1 MVSYADLS
9 TDYSKFPELSIERSC
24 VKHDKGYSDM
34 VATQAESLN
43 KDIQKF
49 IERGNDADMEYE
61 NEAGGRMVRAFKEQY
76 GIDGIARIQ
85 NKKGESKLI
94 KNQVDTDLKILIEKL
109 PAEQK
114 EVIMLRFYSEMSFKE
129 IADMTGVSVNTTLG
143 RMRYAM
149 ANMRKLIEKNK
160 IYLPA

>member
-1 MVSYADLS
+1 MPLKRD
-9 TDYSKFPELSIERSC
+9 TEEYSVFSSI
-24 VKHDKGYSDM
+24 KD
-34 VATQAESLN
+34 TSL
-43 KDIQKF
+43 D
-49 IERGNDADMEYE
+49 
-61 NEAGGRMVRAFKEQY
+61 V
-76 GIDGIARIQ
+76 
-85 NKKGESKLI
+85 ESKLI
-94 KNQVDTDLKILIEKL
+94 KNQVDTDLKLLIEKL